1 MYLTNK
7 YTRWYYSIIQQ
18 SKTRSLSGYTEKH
31 HIIPK
36 SLGGDNTKNNLA
48 ILTPREHFICH
59 LLLTKMTEGIN
70 KQKMIFGLWRMSVPT
85 KDRHRITSTQYE
97 KIRNEFC
104 RVNSDRHKGKI
115 NSKES
120 LDKRKSTMLERYGTM
135 ITFTKHNNIAKKKIS
150 GANTGRKHTKEELN
164 KMRESH
170 LGSKNAFAKLTEE
183 QVIKIKQSVLSVKEL
198 AILYKV
204 SLPTIYKI
212 LAGSTWSHILA

>member
-150 GANTGRKHTKEELN
+150 GEGRRSNIPPKAASVFCQHRRW
-164 KMRESH
+164 RESFRSACDRIQISTLYCTTH
-170 LGSKNAFAKLTEE
+170 SR
-183 QVIKIKQSVLSVKEL
+183 KQNSSSGGLS
-198 AILYKV
+198 
-204 SLPTIYKI
+204 P
-212 LAGSTWSHILA
+212 G

>member
-36 SLGGDNTKNNLA
+36 SLGGDNAKDNLA

-85 KDRHRITSTQYE
+85 NDRHKITSTQYE

-104 RVNSDRHKGKI
+104 KVNSIRHKGKI

-120 LDKRKSTMLERYGTM
+120 VNKRKSTMLERYGTM
-135 ITFTKHNNIAKKKIS
+135 ITFTKHNDTAKEKVS
-150 GANTGRKHTKEELN
+150 LANTGRKHTKEELN
-164 KMRESH
+164 KMQESH

-212 LAGSTWSHILA
+212 RDGSTWSHVSA

>member
-36 SLGGDNTKNNLA
+36 SLGGDNAKDNLA

-59 LLLTKMTEGIN
+59 LLLTKMTEGTN

-85 KDRHRITSTQYE
+85 QDRHRITSTQYE

-104 RVNSDRHKGKI
+104 KANSNKHKGKV

-120 LDKRKSTMLERYGTM
+120 LDKRRATMLERYGTM
-135 ITFTKHNNIAKKKIS
+135 VTFIKHTDTAKEKVS
-150 GANTGRKHTKEELN
+150 QANTGRKHTKEELST
-164 KMRESH
+164 MREAH
-170 LGSKNAFAKLTEE
+170 LGSKNASSKLTEE
-183 QVIKIKQSVLSVKEL
+183 QVIKIKQSMLPAKKLS
-198 AILYKV
+198 ILYKV
-204 SLPTIYKI
+204 SISAIYKI
-212 LAGSTWSHILA
+212 KDGSTWSHILA